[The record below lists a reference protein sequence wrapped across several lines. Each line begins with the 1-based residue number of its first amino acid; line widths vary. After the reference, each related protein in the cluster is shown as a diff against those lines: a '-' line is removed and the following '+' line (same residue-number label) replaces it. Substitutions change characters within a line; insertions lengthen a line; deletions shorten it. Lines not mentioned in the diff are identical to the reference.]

1 MAKRWLLSAVS
12 VALIGSGAYFY
23 QQSSSQP
30 QTFPTLTVVK
40 GTIEKQAVAVGSI
53 VPAHSVSIKSQ
64 IDGIVGEIYAQ
75 VGEKVEQGQPLIKV
89 RPNPTPQALTDAST
103 ELMRSEADLESA
115 KQKLANLESLVKQEI
130 IPRNYDEYVTARSVV
145 KSAQANVLQ
154 KRQNLELIR
163 SGEASIGDA
172 RLTST
177 IYAPIDGTVL
187 NRKVEVGEPI
197 ISTQSSQAATEMM
210 SVADMNSLIFKGS
223 VSEHDAAQLSPGM
236 SVLLTVAPYPDL
248 ETEGVLTKVA
258 IQSENL
264 NATQTSS
271 SAKSF
276 DNGFGVGFD
285 NGFGVEVGQLT
296 IPEGVLLRSGFSS
309 TAHITLQ
316 KSQDVLTL
324 PERVLAFD
332 GESPSVLIPDD
343 SEQGFHRQ
351 PIKLGL
357 SNGINVEVLEGV
369 VLEQEII
376 DNSMMGVG
384 HG

>member
-1 MAKRWLLSAVS
+1 MAKRWLLSTVGI
-12 VALIGSGAYFY
+12 ALLSGGAYFY
-23 QQSSSQP
+23 LHSSAEP
-30 QTFPTLTVVK
+30 EPFATIAVAK
-40 GTIEKQAVAVGSI
+40 GTIEKQAVAVGKI

-75 VGEKVEQGQPLIKV
+75 VGENVKQGQALIKV

-115 KQKLANLESLVKQEI
+115 NQRLANLQSLVNQDI
-130 IPRNYDEYVTARSVV
+130 IPSNYDDYVSARSAV

-197 ISTQSSQAATEMM
+197 ISTQSSQVATEMM
-210 SVADMNSLIFKGS
+210 SLADMNSLIFKGS

-236 SVLLTVAPYPDL
+236 PVLLTVAPYPDV
-248 ETEGVLTKVA
+248 EIEGVLTKVA

-264 NATQTSS
+264 NSPEANAT
-271 SAKSF
+271 AKSF
-276 DNGFGVGFD
+276 DNGFGV
-285 NGFGVEVGQLT
+285 EVGGLT
-296 IPEGVLLRSGFSS
+296 IPQDIQLRSGFSS
-309 TAHITLQ
+309 TAQITLK
-316 KSQDVLTL
+316 KSENVLTL
-324 PERVLAFD
+324 PERVLQFD
-332 GESPSVLIPDD
+332 GDTPNVLLPDG
-343 SEQGFHRQ
+343 SEQGFHKQ
-351 PIKLGL
+351 PVKLGL
-357 SNGINVEVLEGV
+357 SDGINVEVLEGV
-369 VLEQEII
+369 ELDEQII
-376 DNSMMGVG
+376 DNSMMGAV

>member
-1 MAKRWLLSAVS
+1 MAKTWLVAAVS
-12 VALIGSGAYFY
+12 VVLLGGGAYFY
-23 QQSSSQP
+23 LQSSAQP
-30 QTFPTLTVVK
+30 EAFPTLVVEK
-40 GTIEKQAVAVGSI
+40 GTIEKQAVAVGNI

-64 IDGIVGEIYAQ
+64 IDGIVGEMYVQ
-75 VGEKVEQGQPLIKV
+75 VGEKVKQGQPLIKV

-103 ELMRSEADLESA
+103 DLMRSEADLESA
-115 KQKLANLESLVKQEI
+115 KQKLANLESLVKQDI
-130 IPRNYDEYVTARSVV
+130 IPKNYDEYVSARSTV

-197 ISTQSSQAATEMM
+197 ISTESSQAATEMM
-210 SVADMNSLIFKGS
+210 SLADMNSLIFKGS

-236 SVLLTVAPYPDL
+236 PVLLTVAPYPDV
-248 ETEGVLTKVA
+248 EISGVLTKVA

-264 NATQTSS
+264 NSPEGNA

-276 DNGFGVGFD
+276 DNGFE
-285 NGFGVEVGQLT
+285 VEVGELK
-296 IPEGVLLRSGFSS
+296 IPQEVLLRSGFSS
-309 TAHITLQ
+309 TAQITLK
-316 KSQDVLTL
+316 KSENVLTL
-324 PERVLAFD
+324 PERALQFD
-332 GESPSVLIPDD
+332 GDTPNVLIPDS
-343 SEQGFHRQ
+343 SEQGFHKQ
-351 PIKLGL
+351 EVKLGL
-357 SNGINVEVLEGV
+357 SDGINVEVLDGV
-369 VLEQEII
+369 ELDEEII
-376 DNSMMGVG
+376 DNSMMMGAA